1 MSTAPGFAQAAAA
14 TTRRRA
20 MFPPF
25 SPHGAPARD
34 VADLSDVRLALFSDT
49 WAPQLNGVTRTLAR
63 LVAAV
68 RERGGA
74 AQVVTA
80 VDPRGAPP
88 IDACGEA
95 CGDDVVRWPSVAF
108 WGYPELRLAAPQ
120 LRPATRLLRAY
131 RPTLVHLATPFG
143 VGLAG
148 RLAARRLAVPLV
160 SSYHTSFSAYAGFYG
175 LGALADPGWRFL
187 RWFHAGG
194 RRTYAPTAAVADE
207 LRAHGFGD
215 VAVWGRGVDAE
226 RFSPLLRRGALRAS
240 WGVRTQDVVALYV
253 GRLAREKGVA
263 LALDAMRLA
272 GEALERAAD
281 GDAAAPRLRAVVVGE
296 GPYDAECRARAPEG
310 TVFTGRLEG
319 RALGE
324 AYASADLFVFPSQTD
339 TFGNVLLE
347 AMAAGVAVVAV
358 DAPPRPTR
366 ARSPG
371 GWRGWRRRP
380 GCAASSRRWATRTRR
395 RARGGACGTSSSPT
409 GGACCP
415 ERAARRSG
423 GSARR
428 IVAPVAR
435 RLARAG
441 GRLVAHVLPRVE
453 ARHPPPVAPGVVGP
467 ERRVAPGGVQVPAP
481 AAAGDPH
488 GALHPPVDVG
498 QPSGLCLGAR
508 LERRGPGA
516 REVVERA
523 QQVVDLRLE
532 HQHDRRVPEP
542 RVGA

>member
-68 RERGGA
+68 RERGRGGA
-74 AQVVTA
+74 GGH
-80 VDPRGAPP
+80 RGRPARCPP
-88 IDACGEA
+88 DRRLRRG
-95 CGDDVVRWPSVAF
+95 VRPTTWVRWPSVAF

-358 DAPPRPTR
+358 DAPPTR
-366 ARSPG
+366 ELLRDGAVGALAAADPGALAGRLAWLATTPGVRREFAALGYAHAQARS
-371 GWRGWRRRP
+371 WRRVWDELF
-380 GCAASSRRWATRTRR
+380 ADWRR
-395 RARGGACGTSSSPT
+395 
-409 GGACCP
+409 
-415 ERAARRSG
+415 
-423 GSARR
+423 
-428 IVAPVAR
+428 
-435 RLARAG
+435 
-441 GRLVAHVLPRVE
+441 VLP
-453 ARHPPPVAPGVVGP
+453 
-467 ERRVAPGGVQVPAP
+467 
-481 AAAGDPH
+481 
-488 GALHPPVDVG
+488 
-498 QPSGLCLGAR
+498 
-508 LERRGPGA
+508 
-516 REVVERA
+516 
-523 QQVVDLRLE
+523 
-532 HQHDRRVPEP
+532 
-542 RVGA
+542 